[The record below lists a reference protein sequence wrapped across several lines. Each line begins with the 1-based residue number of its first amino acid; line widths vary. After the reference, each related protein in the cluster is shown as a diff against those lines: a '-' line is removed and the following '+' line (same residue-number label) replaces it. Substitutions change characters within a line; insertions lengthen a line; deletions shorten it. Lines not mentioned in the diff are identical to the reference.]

1 MKFTTFISATLLAP
15 AASGFFLEVKTQ
27 ELALIKYVRIVYRY
41 LGGSAGWGPDAP
53 YMGVTLDKSGGLTST
68 ADLGKVY
75 FRKEDGREGWWQAA
89 FSMLDAPRVCSLLS
103 LLQKTKTNI

>member
-1 MKFTTFISATLLAP
+1 MKFPTLLSAIALAP
-15 AASGFFLEVKTQ
+15 AASGFFLEIKTQ
-27 ELALIKYVRIVYRY
+27 ELALIKYVRITYRY

-53 YMGVTLDKSGGLTST
+53 YMGVTLDESGQLKST

-89 FSMLDAPRVCSLLS
+89 FSMLDAPRVSRLGH
-103 LLQKTKTNI
+103 TNTNSR

>member
-1 MKFTTFISATLLAP
+1 MKFTALLSAIALAP

-53 YMGVTLDKSGGLTST
+53 YMGVTIDQSGQLQST

-89 FSMLDAPRVCSLLS
+89 FSLLDAPRVSFL
-103 LLQKTKTNI
+103 KTQQH